1 MESADIVL
9 HHVLEAVQGNPVLS
23 GLTILVVWALV
34 QDFFLFRRLRRLVRG
49 GDGKTLEGTIRTL
62 QERVSA
68 LESYT
73 VKTSET
79 LNIIDSRLKKSV
91 RGVAMKQ
98 FDPFQGQ
105 GGQQSFSAVL
115 LDESGDGIVVS
126 SIHARDG
133 VRVYGKALTSFAS
146 RRELSDEEKD
156 AVVEAKKKLSYH
168 TN

>member
-1 MESADIVL
+1 METTDIVL
-9 HHVLEAVQGNPVLS
+9 HHILEAVHGNPVLS

-62 QERVSA
+62 QDRVAA
-68 LESYT
+68 LESYA
-73 VKTSET
+73 VKTSGT
-79 LNIIDSRLKKSV
+79 LNAIDVRLKKSV

-105 GGQQSFSAVL
+105 GGQQSFSAALV
-115 LDESGDGIVVS
+115 DEGGDGIVVS

-133 VRVYGKALTSFAS
+133 VRVYGKALTGFAS
-146 RRELSDEEKD
+146 QRELSNEEKD
-156 AVVEAKKKLSYH
+156 AVVEAKKKL
-168 TN
+168 N